1 MIKNKKPEPT
11 FDKQISVDYNIID
24 GSDPIFSHAYHKFMV
39 NLLTTR
45 DKAVKNELS
54 NEVDELLKVSN
65 EKICGDV
72 IEYLQINLLPLKT
85 NIDLL
90 VDSQQS
96 IKLDIGHIKN
106 EIAGV
111 RQQVKNIETENNN
124 VHGEIK
130 LIIDTLDKRT
140 KTWKLWVWAVIIIG
154 ISVTLTFLLF

>member
-1 MIKNKKPEPT
+1 
-11 FDKQISVDYNIID
+11 
-24 GSDPIFSHAYHKFMV
+24 MV

-54 NEVDELLKVSN
+54 NEVAELLKVSN